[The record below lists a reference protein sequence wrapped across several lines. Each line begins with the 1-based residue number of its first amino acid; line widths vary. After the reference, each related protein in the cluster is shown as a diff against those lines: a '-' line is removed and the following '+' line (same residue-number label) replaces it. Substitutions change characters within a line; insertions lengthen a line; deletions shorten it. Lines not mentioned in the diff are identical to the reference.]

1 MDMITLA
8 AARKYVND
16 TANALGAVKGSPCTI
31 KSITET
37 DEGATVMFSWTGAD
51 GVEQTSSTFLPRG
64 PKGKEGD
71 PGGPGNSPDV
81 EVAAIDGGHRV
92 TITDATGTHTFDVL
106 DGKPG
111 KDGSGV
117 DTEAREQIAALSE
130 EIEQLKNNADLE
142 VMDATK
148 SGEIVTV
155 TPVGGTTAKVVSK
168 ITGQNAGWQYANQL
182 VLRHVKGKNLFDIAS
197 ALGGVGTVFE
207 KDGLRAVV
215 NENGTITFSGTN
227 VSAETWNNLISV
239 KLSTED
245 RVLYPPGTYT
255 VSKHLKL
262 ALYEAASGT
271 VFIGNKQGTFVVD
284 RAFWIDKVS
293 TAIAA
298 GVTLNETVPLALV
311 EGTAIPSTGYEY
323 EGATYQATFT
333 AAVTDGVFD
342 WQTGILKDVDGN
354 QIEAG
359 KPFDE
364 FPVFDGA
371 NTFFTGAGV
380 STVTYK
386 VPDDGSGEDNSTA
399 ALDSYMMDAPL
410 KKIDSSYMFL
420 PVFHHV
426 GCIGDSLASGESAYT
441 DDDGQHFVDLYEHSW
456 GQYLARA
463 TGNTYY
469 NFSRGG
475 LTAKTWLATQAEAAF
490 DGTKKCEA
498 YIIGLGHNDSKG
510 DAVGASTDINMSDY
524 TQNADTFYGN
534 YGKIIQMIK
543 EHQPKAKIFVL
554 TAAAEGVESGGYN
567 TAVRTIADMFS
578 NVYLLDLYNNKGL
591 HFASDSFLAKQ
602 ARVGHYNAVG
612 YKYISAMIG
621 SYIDW
626 YMYNHPEEF
635 EQVEFIGTDYEWT
648 D

>member
-1 MDMITLA
+1 M
-8 AARKYVND
+8 
-16 TANALGAVKGSPCTI
+16 AV
-31 KSITET
+31 
-37 DEGATVMFSWTGAD
+37 
-51 GVEQTSSTFLPRG
+51 TFLTNED
-64 PKGKEGD
+64 K
-71 PGGPGNSPDV
+71 
-81 EVAAIDGGHRV
+81 A
-92 TITDATGTHTFDVL
+92 VL
-106 DGKPG
+106 DG
-111 KDGSGV
+111 
-117 DTEAREQIAALSE
+117 QIAELTE
-130 EIEQLKNNADLE
+130 EIAELKNNADLE

-155 TPVGGTTAKVVSK
+155 TPVAGTTAKVVSK
-168 ITGQNAGWQYANQL
+168 ITGQNAGWQYANRL

-197 ALGGVGTVFE
+197 ALGGAGTVFE

-215 NENGTITFSGTN
+215 NNDCTITFSGTN
-227 VSAETWNNLISV
+227 VSTETWNTLISN
-239 KLSTED
+239 KIGTED

-255 VSKHLKL
+255 VSKYLQL
-262 ALYEAASGT
+262 AMYEAVAGT
-271 VFIGNKQGTFVVD
+271 VFIRNAKGTFVVD
-284 RAFWIDKVS
+284 RPFWIDKIS
-293 TAIAA
+293 ASLES
-298 GVTLNETVPLALV
+298 GVTLNETIPLALV
-311 EGTAIPSTGYEY
+311 EGTAIPSIGYEY
-323 EGATYQATFT
+323 EGTTYQAIFSS
-333 AAVTDGVFD
+333 AVTDGVFD
-342 WQTGILKDVDGN
+342 WNTGILKDAEGN
-354 QIEAG
+354 QIEVATSY
-359 KPFDE
+359 DE
-364 FPVFDGA
+364 FPVFEGT
-371 NTFFTGAGV
+371 NTFYTGAGV

-426 GCIGDSLASGESAYT
+426 GCIGDSLASGESVYT
-441 DDDGQHFVDLYEHSW
+441 DDEGNHFVDLYEHSW

-510 DAVGASTDINMSDY
+510 DVVGASTDINMSDY

-554 TAAAEGVESGGYN
+554 TAVAEGVESGGYN
-567 TAVRTIADMFS
+567 TAVRTIANMFA
-578 NVYLLDLYNNKGL
+578 NVYVLDLYNNKGL
-591 HFASDSFLAKQ
+591 QFASDSILAKQ
-602 ARVGHYNAVG
+602 ARDGHYNAVG

-626 YMYNHPEEF
+626 YMYNHLEEF
-635 EQVEFIGTDYEWT
+635 DQVEFIGTDYEFT
-648 D
+648 N